1 MVTFRNFVFILF
13 SMTILYY
20 VAFPFIY
27 TDKYVY
33 ISCCFAA
40 ILLLPWYILFV
51 ILLCFI
57 CSRMITS
64 GYTKY
69 IS

>member
-40 ILLLPWYILFV
+40 KLLLPCYIIICYIIMFYLF
-51 ILLCFI
+51 
-57 CSRMITS
+57 
-64 GYTKY
+64 
-69 IS
+69 